1 MLGYYVLLLGLI
13 VYMIFRFSKPPPSID
28 DYKKKKEPDVYNI
41 EKIYMISSICFVI
54 CTIFIIIQPFLLL
67 FIHTNFIAFPT
78 VFFGIF
84 NTVMTVLFIKYRDD
98 IYFFESYNLIF
109 TLLVTFIGMYS
120 IYNPLDKQ
128 LFQMMSCPTNI
139 PQETNHNNRRTVRTP
154 GVDYDPSIPSHEP
167 FFLTP
172 RSYTATDGY
181 VSKGGRGAFSKH
193 HDSEQK
199 YPHEYNEHDLHK
211 GVQTLRK
218 GLSRSDSALTEV
230 EFPSDHALRRHTSL
244 HQKRGLDSQET
255 DTFNSHGQETFQN
268 KFDR

>member
-1 MLGYYVLLLGLI
+1 MLNYFLLLFLI
-13 VYMIFRFSKPPPSID
+13 AYMIFRFSKPPPSID

-54 CTIFIIIQPFLLL
+54 CTIFIILQPFTLMV
-67 FIHTNFIAFPT
+67 IPTYFIAFPT

-109 TLLVTFIGMYS
+109 TLLVTFLGMYS

-128 LFQMMSCPTNI
+128 LFQMMSCPTE
-139 PQETNHNNRRTVRTP
+139 ETNHNNRTTVRTP
-154 GVDYDPSIPSHEP
+154 GVDYDPSIPSHQP
-167 FFLTP
+167 YILTSRP
-172 RSYTATDGY
+172 YIATDGY
-181 VSKGGRGAFSKH
+181 VSNGGRGAFSKH

-199 YPHEYNEHDLHK
+199 YPHEYNEHELQI
-211 GVQTLRK
+211 GVHTLRK
-218 GLSRSDSALTEV
+218 DLSRSDSAQTEL
-230 EFPSDHALRRHTSL
+230 EFPSYHALRRHTSL
-244 HQKRGLDSQET
+244 HQKHGLDSQET

-268 KFDR
+268 KLDR